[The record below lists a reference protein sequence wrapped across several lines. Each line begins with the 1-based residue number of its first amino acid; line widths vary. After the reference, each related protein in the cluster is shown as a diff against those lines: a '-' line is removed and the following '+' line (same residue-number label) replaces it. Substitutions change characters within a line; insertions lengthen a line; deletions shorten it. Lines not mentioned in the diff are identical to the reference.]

1 MSKTRNVLE
10 STYEGFKKIAEKK
23 YNELKSKY
31 KTGEIKD
38 LSIPSVLDFSQAS
51 KNNSRNKARRYTRD
65 GVKNFINNKKING
78 KSSGT
83 NFTYKSLIYDSYNL
97 EDLSKIKIINGGSSF
112 KSALRSNIDSPT
124 LVSLSSKY
132 NSSNPNVGVKSS
144 LVSSRNAPTST
155 SSSASTSTSAS
166 TTTST
171 SSGSSGS
178 GGY

>member
-23 YNELKSKY
+23 YNELKGKY

-51 KNNSRNKARRYTRD
+51 KDNSRNKARRYTRD
-65 GVKNFINNKKING
+65 GVKNFISNKKING

-97 EDLSKIKIINGGSSF
+97 KDLSKIKIINGNSSF
-112 KSALRSNIDSPT
+112 KSNLRSNIDSPT
-124 LVSLSSKY
+124 LISSISKY

-144 LVSSRNAPTST
+144 LVSSRATST
-155 SSSASTSTSAS
+155 STSASTSTSTTTS